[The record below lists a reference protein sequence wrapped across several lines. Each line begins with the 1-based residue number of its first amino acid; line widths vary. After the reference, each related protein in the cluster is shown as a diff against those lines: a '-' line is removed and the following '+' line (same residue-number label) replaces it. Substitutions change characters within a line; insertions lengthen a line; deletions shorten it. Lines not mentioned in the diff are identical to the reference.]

1 MYTNSIE
8 KEKEFL
14 LSILERF
21 HTNRGDGE
29 TALICKCPKCHIG
42 SVICRCTHD
51 IANGKIQSWKFD
63 VYCDNCGEIFDPG
76 TIRSDIFFNKPHK
89 VIDELETP
97 FGSIKVWINGK
108 IVPFRYRIKTYDD
121 PEEDALAPT
130 VTMHIIDIDLSQLK
144 VGDEIF
150 CGFDKDL
157 LEYNDGDERS
167 LLYSCE
173 NEEQIMGLCAY
184 DPYEWD
190 LDDCCFQLK
199 ECTSKGFGYCIVS
212 DPNQFDEKKNYQ
224 SKITSLAAAWL
235 TKKEYNDADLVMNL
249 ALTCVIG

>member
-63 VYCDNCGEIFDPG
+63 VYCDNCGEIFDPEI
-76 TIRSDIFFNKPHK
+76 IRSDIFFNKPHK

-108 IVPFRYRIKTYDD
+108 IVPFR
-121 PEEDALAPT
+121 
-130 VTMHIIDIDLSQLK
+130 
-144 VGDEIF
+144 
-150 CGFDKDL
+150 
-157 LEYNDGDERS
+157 
-167 LLYSCE
+167 
-173 NEEQIMGLCAY
+173 
-184 DPYEWD
+184 
-190 LDDCCFQLK
+190 
-199 ECTSKGFGYCIVS
+199 VS
-212 DPNQFDEKKNYQ
+212 
-224 SKITSLAAAWL
+224 A
-235 TKKEYNDADLVMNL
+235 
-249 ALTCVIG
+249 

>member
-1 MYTNSIE
+1 
-8 KEKEFL
+8 
-14 LSILERF
+14 
-21 HTNRGDGE
+21 
-29 TALICKCPKCHIG
+29 
-42 SVICRCTHD
+42 
-51 IANGKIQSWKFD
+51 
-63 VYCDNCGEIFDPG
+63 
-76 TIRSDIFFNKPHK
+76 
-89 VIDELETP
+89 
-97 FGSIKVWINGK
+97 
-108 IVPFRYRIKTYDD
+108 
-121 PEEDALAPT
+121 
-130 VTMHIIDIDLSQLK
+130 MHIIDIDLSQLK

-212 DPNQFDEKKNYQ
+212 DPNQFDEKKKYQ
-224 SKITSLAAAWL
+224 SKITSLAVAWL
-235 TKKEYNDADLVMNL
+235 TKEEYNDADLVMNL

>member
-1 MYTNSIE
+1 MYTNSVE

-63 VYCDNCGEIFDPG
+63 VYCDHCGEIFDPEI
-76 TIRSDIFFNKPHK
+76 IRSDIFFNRPHK

-108 IVPFRYRIKTYDD
+108 IVPFRYRITTYDD

-167 LLYSCE
+167 LFVFL
-173 NEEQIMGLCAY
+173 
-184 DPYEWD
+184 
-190 LDDCCFQLK
+190 
-199 ECTSKGFGYCIVS
+199 
-212 DPNQFDEKKNYQ
+212 
-224 SKITSLAAAWL
+224 
-235 TKKEYNDADLVMNL
+235 
-249 ALTCVIG
+249 

>member
-1 MYTNSIE
+1 M
-8 KEKEFL
+8 
-14 LSILERF
+14 
-21 HTNRGDGE
+21 
-29 TALICKCPKCHIG
+29 
-42 SVICRCTHD
+42 
-51 IANGKIQSWKFD
+51 
-63 VYCDNCGEIFDPG
+63 YCDNCGEIFDPG

-108 IVPFRYRIKTYDD
+108 IVPFRYRITTYDD
-121 PEEDALAPT
+121 PEEDALTPT

-144 VGDEIF
+144 VGDEVF

-173 NEEQIMGLCAY
+173 NEKQIMGLCAY

-190 LDDCCFQLK
+190 LDNCCFQLK
-199 ECTSKGFGYCIVS
+199 ERTSKGFGYCIVS

-235 TKKEYNDADLVMNL
+235 TKEEYNDADLVMNL

>member
-1 MYTNSIE
+1 MSTSGSKSNE
-8 KEKEFL
+8 HVAHFL
-14 LSILERF
+14 VDIHNKGF
-21 HTNRGDGE
+21 HYRNGGFLKNGFAVSYPR
-29 TALICKCPKCHIG
+29 TA
-42 SVICRCTHD
+42 
-51 IANGKIQSWKFD
+51 
-63 VYCDNCGEIFDPG
+63 G
-76 TIRSDIFFNKPHK
+76 TRRPDYS
-89 VIDELETP
+89 
-97 FGSIKVWINGK
+97 
-108 IVPFRYRIKTYDD
+108 IVPFRYRITTYDD

-173 NEEQIMGLCAY
+173 NEKQIMGLCAY

-190 LDDCCFQLK
+190 LDNCCFQLK
-199 ECTSKGFGYCIVS
+199 ERTSKGFGYCIVS

-235 TKKEYNDADLVMNL
+235 TKDEYNDADLVMNL

>member
-1 MYTNSIE
+1 MRY
-8 KEKEFL
+8 
-14 LSILERF
+14 
-21 HTNRGDGE
+21 
-29 TALICKCPKCHIG
+29 
-42 SVICRCTHD
+42 
-51 IANGKIQSWKFD
+51 
-63 VYCDNCGEIFDPG
+63 CGEIFDPEI
-76 TIRSDIFFNKPHK
+76 IRSDIFFDEPHK

-108 IVPFRYRIKTYDD
+108 NVPFRYCITTYDD
-121 PEEDALAPT
+121 PEEDTLAPT